1 MEIRQLI
8 VLVMLSGLFMFGL
21 ISGGYLLQAN
31 NNVNETILHDT
42 SFNRTF
48 SNLQQNITW
57 LQSKA
62 ESAQNATETEI
73 PTVSGEGIG
82 LESITSALKTF
93 VGMGRGIWDLSFSV
107 VSLYL
112 GVNPVYFYGIV
123 AIVILSI
130 VLLGWSAYRSG
141 R

>member
-8 VLVMLSGLFMFGL
+8 VLIILSGLFMFGL
-21 ISGGYLLQAN
+21 ISGGYFLQAN

-42 SFNRTF
+42 SLNRTF
-48 SNLQQNITW
+48 SNLQQNITG
-57 LQSKA
+57 LQKKA

-93 VGMGRGIWDLSFSV
+93 VGMGRGVWDLGFSMV
-107 VSLYL
+107 YTYL
-112 GVNPVYFYGIV
+112 GVNPVFFYGIV